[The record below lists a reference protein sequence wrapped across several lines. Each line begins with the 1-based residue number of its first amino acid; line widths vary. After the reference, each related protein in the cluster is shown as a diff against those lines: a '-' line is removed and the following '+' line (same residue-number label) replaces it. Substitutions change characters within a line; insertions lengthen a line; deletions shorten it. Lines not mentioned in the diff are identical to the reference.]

1 MSTSS
6 NAADSQENGQKPAL
20 AEGEKDAMASLAEA
34 FKQAGAMAAED
45 HSTEGQLEALEAKIA
60 EYHDAALRGA
70 AELENTRKRAE
81 REKQEASKYAISG
94 FARDLVSVYEN
105 LSRASGSIPLES
117 RATDTHLNTLA
128 TGVDMTLGELARV
141 FEKHQIQRI
150 DPAGQP
156 FDHNFHQAM
165 MKIETADYPEGTVVQ
180 VMQAAYVMH
189 DRLLQPA
196 FVGVA
201 TAPSASTAAAGGASH
216 HVDTKA

>member
-6 NAADSQENGQKPAL
+6 QATDSLENGQKPTVAT
-20 AEGEKDAMASLAEA
+20 GEMDAMASLAEA
-34 FKQAGAMAAED
+34 FKQASSAEAED
-45 HSTEGQLEALEAKIA
+45 NSPEARIEELEAKAA
-60 EYHDAALRGA
+60 EYHDAALRTA

-105 LSRASGSIPLES
+105 LSRASGSIPLDA
-117 RATDTHLNTLA
+117 RATDANLNTLA
-128 TGVDMTLGELARV
+128 TGVDMTLAELARV
-141 FEKHQIQRI
+141 FERHHIQRI
-150 DPAGQP
+150 DPAGQQ

-165 MKIETADYPEGTVVQ
+165 MKIETPDHPEGTVVQ
-180 VMQAAYVMH
+180 VMQAAYVLH

-201 TAPSASTAAAGGASH
+201 TAPASSPVSGGTVH
-216 HVDTKA
+216 HVDTQA